1 MKNRMR
7 RLRLNSNIREVF
19 AETALRKEDL
29 IYPIFV
35 KDGVNEVEEIKS
47 LKGQKQYTVDR
58 LDEVI
63 KELKDLG
70 IRSVI
75 LFGVPDHKDAC
86 GSGAYAKDGVVQ
98 RAIRKIK
105 EIDKDFLVIGD
116 VCMCEYTDH
125 GHCGILHGDYVD
137 NDETVSYLQK
147 IAVSMAEAGVDI
159 VAPSDMM
166 DGRVAK
172 IREALDEAGYIN
184 VSIMSY
190 ASKFASNY
198 YGPFRDAAGSA
209 PSFGDRKQYQ
219 MDYRNKK
226 EALREILSDVDEGT
240 DMLIVKPA
248 MAYGDIIKLASEET
262 NLPIVA
268 YSVSGEYA
276 MLYDAVKNGLVKE
289 DIIMETMLSF
299 KRAGANL
306 IITYFAK
313 YLAERL

>member
-7 RLRLNSNIREVF
+7 RLRLNANIREVF
-19 AETALRKEDL
+19 AETVLRKEDL
-29 IYPIFV
+29 IYPLFV
-35 KDGVNEVEEIKS
+35 KDGVNEVEDIKS
-47 LKGQKQYTVDR
+47 LKGQKQYTVDK

-75 LFGVPDHKDAC
+75 LFGVPEHKDAC

-105 EIDKDFLVIGD
+105 ELDKDFIVIGD

-125 GHCGILHGDYVD
+125 GHCGILHEGYVD

-172 IREALDEAGYIN
+172 IREALDDAGYIN

-219 MDYRNKK
+219 MDYRNKR
-226 EALREILSDVDEGT
+226 EALREILLDVDEGA

-248 MAYGDIIKLASEET
+248 MAYGDIIKLAAEET
-262 NLPIVA
+262 KLPIVA

-276 MLYDAVKNGLVKE
+276 MLYDAVENGLVKE

>member
-7 RLRLNSNIREVF
+7 RLRLNANIREMF

-29 IYPIFV
+29 IYPLFV

-75 LFGVPDHKDAC
+75 LFGVPEHKDAC

-105 EIDKDFLVIGD
+105 EIDKDFIVIGD

-137 NDETVSYLQK
+137 NDETLNYLAK

-226 EALREILSDVDEGT
+226 EALREILSDVDEGA

-248 MAYGDIIKLASEET
+248 MAYGDIMKLASEET

-276 MLYDAVKNGLVKE
+276 MLYDAVANGLVKE

>member
-7 RLRLNSNIREVF
+7 RLRLNANIREVF
-19 AETALRKEDL
+19 AETSLRKEDL
-29 IYPIFV
+29 IYPLFV
-35 KDGVNEVEEIKS
+35 KDGENEVEEIKS

-75 LFGVPDHKDAC
+75 LFGVPEHKDAC

-105 EIDKDFLVIGD
+105 EIDKDLIVIGD

-226 EALREILSDVDEGT
+226 EALREILSDVDEGA

-248 MAYGDIIKLASEET
+248 MAYGDIMKLASEET

-276 MLYDAVKNGLVKE
+276 MLYDAVANGLVKE

>member
-7 RLRLNSNIREVF
+7 RLRLNANIREVF
-19 AETALRKEDL
+19 AETSLRKEDL
-29 IYPIFV
+29 IYPLFV

-75 LFGVPDHKDAC
+75 LFGVPEHKDAC

-105 EIDKDFLVIGD
+105 EIDKDFIVIGD

-137 NDETVSYLQK
+137 NDETLTYLAK

-226 EALREILSDVDEGT
+226 EALREILSDVDEGA

-248 MAYGDIIKLASEET
+248 MAYGDIMKLASEET

-276 MLYDAVKNGLVKE
+276 MLYDAVANGLVKE

>member
-240 DMLIVKPA
+240 DMIIVKPA

-262 NLPIVA
+262 NLPIIA

>member
-7 RLRLNSNIREVF
+7 RLRLNANIREMF
-19 AETALRKEDL
+19 AETSLRKEDL
-29 IYPIFV
+29 IYPLFV

-105 EIDKDFLVIGD
+105 EIDKDFIVIGD

-226 EALREILSDVDEGT
+226 EALREILSDVEEGA

-248 MAYGDIIKLASEET
+248 MAYGDIMKLASEET

-276 MLYDAVKNGLVKE
+276 MLYDAVANGLVKE

>member
-7 RLRLNSNIREVF
+7 RLRLNANIREVF

-29 IYPIFV
+29 IYPLFV
-35 KDGVNEVEEIKS
+35 KDGVNEVEDIKS
-47 LKGQKQYTVDR
+47 LKGQKQYTVDK

-75 LFGVPDHKDAC
+75 LFGVPEHKDAC

-105 EIDKDFLVIGD
+105 ELDKDFIVIGD

-125 GHCGILHGDYVD
+125 GHCGILHEDYVD

-172 IREALDEAGYIN
+172 IREALDDAGYIN

-219 MDYRNKK
+219 MDYRNKR
-226 EALREILSDVDEGT
+226 EALREILLDVDEGA

-248 MAYGDIIKLASEET
+248 MAYGDIIKLAAEET
-262 NLPIVA
+262 KLPIVA

-276 MLYDAVKNGLVKE
+276 MLYDAVAGGLVKE

>member
-7 RLRLNSNIREVF
+7 RLRLNANIREVF
-19 AETALRKEDL
+19 AETSLRKEDL
-29 IYPIFV
+29 IYPLFV
-35 KDGVNEVEEIKS
+35 KDGANEVEEIKS

-75 LFGVPDHKDAC
+75 LFGVPEHKDAC

-105 EIDKDFLVIGD
+105 EIDKDFIVIGD

-125 GHCGILHGDYVD
+125 GHCGILHGNYVD

-226 EALREILSDVDEGT
+226 EALREILSDVDEGA

-248 MAYGDIIKLASEET
+248 MAYGDIMKLASEET

-276 MLYDAVKNGLVKE
+276 MLYDSVANGLVKE

>member
-7 RLRLNSNIREVF
+7 RLRLNANIREVF
-19 AETALRKEDL
+19 AETSLRKEDL
-29 IYPIFV
+29 IYPLFV
-35 KDGVNEVEEIKS
+35 KDGENEVEDIKS

-75 LFGVPDHKDAC
+75 LFGVPEHKDAC

-105 EIDKDFLVIGD
+105 EIDKDFIVIGD

-125 GHCGILHGDYVD
+125 GHCGILHGNYVD

-226 EALREILSDVDEGT
+226 EALREILSDVDEGA

-248 MAYGDIIKLASEET
+248 MAYGDIMKLASEET

-276 MLYDAVKNGLVKE
+276 MLYDAVANGLVKE

>member
-7 RLRLNSNIREVF
+7 RLRLNANIREVF
-19 AETALRKEDL
+19 AETSLRKEDL
-29 IYPIFV
+29 IYPLFV

-105 EIDKDFLVIGD
+105 EIDKDFIVIGD

-198 YGPFRDAAGSA
+198 YGPFRDSAGSA

-226 EALREILSDVDEGT
+226 EALREILSDVDEGA

-248 MAYGDIIKLASEET
+248 MAYGDIMKLASEET

-276 MLYDAVKNGLVKE
+276 MLYDAVANGLVKE

>member
-1 MKNRMR
+1 MC
-7 RLRLNSNIREVF
+7 IRD
-19 AETALRKEDL
+19 R
-29 IYPIFV
+29 IYPLFV
-35 KDGVNEVEEIKS
+35 KDGVNEVEDIKS
-47 LKGQKQYTVDR
+47 LKGQKQYTVDK

-75 LFGVPDHKDAC
+75 LFGVPEHKDAC

-105 EIDKDFLVIGD
+105 ELDKDFIVIGD

-125 GHCGILHGDYVD
+125 GHCGILHEGYVD

-172 IREALDEAGYIN
+172 IREALDDAGYIN

-219 MDYRNKK
+219 MDYRNKR
-226 EALREILSDVDEGT
+226 EALREILLDVDEGA

-248 MAYGDIIKLASEET
+248 MAYGDIIKLAAEET
-262 NLPIVA
+262 KLPIVA

-276 MLYDAVKNGLVKE
+276 MLYDAVAGGLVKE

>member
-63 KELKDLG
+63 KELNDLG

-75 LFGVPDHKDAC
+75 LFGVPEHKDAC
-86 GSGAYAKDGVVQ
+86 GTGAYAKDGVVQ

-137 NDETVSYLQK
+137 NDETLIYLQK

-226 EALREILSDVDEGT
+226 EALREILSDADEGA

-262 NLPIVA
+262 NLPIIA

>member
-7 RLRLNSNIREVF
+7 RLRLNANIREVF
-19 AETALRKEDL
+19 AETSLRKEDL
-29 IYPIFV
+29 IYPLFV

-75 LFGVPDHKDAC
+75 LFGVPEHKDAC

-105 EIDKDFLVIGD
+105 EIDKDFIVIGD

-226 EALREILSDVDEGT
+226 EALREILSDVDEGA

-248 MAYGDIIKLASEET
+248 MAYGDIMKLASEET

-276 MLYDAVKNGLVKE
+276 MLYDAVANGLVKE

-313 YLAERL
+313 YLGERL

>member
-7 RLRLNSNIREVF
+7 RLRLNANIREVF
-19 AETALRKEDL
+19 AETVLRKEDL
-29 IYPIFV
+29 IYPLFV
-35 KDGVNEVEEIKS
+35 KDGVNEVEDIKS
-47 LKGQKQYTVDR
+47 LKGQKQYTVDK

-75 LFGVPDHKDAC
+75 LFGVPEHKDAC

-105 EIDKDFLVIGD
+105 ELDKDFIVIGD

-125 GHCGILHGDYVD
+125 GHCGILHEDYVD

-172 IREALDEAGYIN
+172 IREALDDAGYIN

-219 MDYRNKK
+219 MDYRNKR
-226 EALREILSDVDEGT
+226 EALREILSDVDEGA

-248 MAYGDIIKLASEET
+248 MAYGDIIKLAAEET
-262 NLPIVA
+262 KLPIVA

-276 MLYDAVKNGLVKE
+276 MLYDAVENGLVKE

>member
-137 NDETVSYLQK
+137 NDETLSYLQK

-172 IREALDEAGYIN
+172 IREALDEARYIN

-226 EALREILSDVDEGT
+226 EALREILSDVDEGA

>member
-35 KDGVNEVEEIKS
+35 KDGANEVEEIKS

-75 LFGVPDHKDAC
+75 LFGVPEHKDAC

-226 EALREILSDVDEGT
+226 EALREILSDVDEGA

-262 NLPIVA
+262 NLPIIA

-276 MLYDAVKNGLVKE
+276 MLYDAVKNSLVKE

>member
-7 RLRLNSNIREVF
+7 RLRLNANIREVF
-19 AETALRKEDL
+19 AETSLRKEDL
-29 IYPIFV
+29 IYPLFV
-35 KDGVNEVEEIKS
+35 KDGVNEVEDIKS

-75 LFGVPDHKDAC
+75 LFGVPEHKDAC

-105 EIDKDFLVIGD
+105 EIDKEFIVIGD

-147 IAVSMAEAGVDI
+147 IAVSMAEAGVDV

-226 EALREILSDVDEGT
+226 EALREILSDVDEGA

-248 MAYGDIIKLASEET
+248 MAYGDIMKLASEET

-276 MLYDAVKNGLVKE
+276 MLYDAVANGLVKE

>member
-7 RLRLNSNIREVF
+7 RLRLNANIREMF
-19 AETALRKEDL
+19 AETSLRKEDL
-29 IYPIFV
+29 IYPLFV
-35 KDGVNEVEEIKS
+35 KDGANEVEEIKS

-75 LFGVPDHKDAC
+75 LFGVPEHKDAC

-105 EIDKDFLVIGD
+105 EIDKDFIVIGD

-226 EALREILSDVDEGT
+226 EALREILSDVDEGA

-248 MAYGDIIKLASEET
+248 MAYGDIMKLASEET

-276 MLYDAVKNGLVKE
+276 MLYDAVANGLVKE

>member
-7 RLRLNSNIREVF
+7 RLRLNANIREVF

-29 IYPIFV
+29 IYPLFV

-75 LFGVPDHKDAC
+75 LFGVPEHKDAC

-105 EIDKDFLVIGD
+105 EIDKDFIVIGD

-137 NDETVSYLQK
+137 NDETLNYLAK

-172 IREALDEAGYIN
+172 IREALDKAGYIN

-226 EALREILSDVDEGT
+226 EALREILSDVDEGA

-248 MAYGDIIKLASEET
+248 MAYGDIMKLASEET

-276 MLYDAVKNGLVKE
+276 MLYDAVANGLVKE

>member
-7 RLRLNSNIREVF
+7 RLRLNANIREVF
-19 AETALRKEDL
+19 AETSLRKEDL
-29 IYPIFV
+29 IYPLFV
-35 KDGVNEVEEIKS
+35 KDGVNEVEDIKS

-75 LFGVPDHKDAC
+75 LFGVPEHKDAC

-105 EIDKDFLVIGD
+105 EIDKDFIVIGD

-226 EALREILSDVDEGT
+226 EALREILSDVDEGA

-248 MAYGDIIKLASEET
+248 MAYGDIMKLASEET

-276 MLYDAVKNGLVKE
+276 MLYDAVANGLVKE

>member
-7 RLRLNSNIREVF
+7 RLRLNANIREVF
-19 AETALRKEDL
+19 AETVLRKEDL
-29 IYPIFV
+29 IYPLFV
-35 KDGVNEVEEIKS
+35 KDGVNEVEDIKS
-47 LKGQKQYTVDR
+47 LKGQKQYTVDK

-75 LFGVPDHKDAC
+75 LFGVPEHKDAC

-105 EIDKDFLVIGD
+105 ELDKDFIVIGD

-125 GHCGILHGDYVD
+125 GHCGILHEGYVD

-172 IREALDEAGYIN
+172 IREALDDAGYIN

-219 MDYRNKK
+219 MDYRNKR
-226 EALREILSDVDEGT
+226 EALREILLDVDEGA

-248 MAYGDIIKLASEET
+248 MAYGDIIKLAAEET
-262 NLPIVA
+262 KLPIVA

-276 MLYDAVKNGLVKE
+276 MLYDAVAGGLVKE

>member
-7 RLRLNSNIREVF
+7 RLRLNANIREVF
-19 AETALRKEDL
+19 AETSLRKEDL
-29 IYPIFV
+29 IYPLFV
-35 KDGVNEVEEIKS
+35 KDGENEVEEIKS

-75 LFGVPDHKDAC
+75 LFGVPEHKDAC

-105 EIDKDFLVIGD
+105 EIDKDFIVIGD

-137 NDETVSYLQK
+137 NDETLNYLAK
-147 IAVSMAEAGVDI
+147 IAVSIAEAGVDI

-226 EALREILSDVDEGT
+226 EALREILSDVDEGA

-248 MAYGDIIKLASEET
+248 MAYGDIMKLASEET

-276 MLYDAVKNGLVKE
+276 MLYDAVANGLVKE

>member
-137 NDETVSYLQK
+137 NDETLGYLQK

-172 IREALDEAGYIN
+172 IREALDEAGHIN

-262 NLPIVA
+262 NLPIIA

>member
-7 RLRLNSNIREVF
+7 RLRLNANIREVF
-19 AETALRKEDL
+19 AETSLRKEDL
-29 IYPIFV
+29 IYPLFV

-75 LFGVPDHKDAC
+75 LFGVPEHKDAC

-105 EIDKDFLVIGD
+105 EIDKDFIVIGD

-159 VAPSDMM
+159 VAPSDVM

-226 EALREILSDVDEGT
+226 EALREILSEVDEGA

-248 MAYGDIIKLASEET
+248 MAYGDIMKLASEET

-276 MLYDAVKNGLVKE
+276 MLYDAVANGLVKE

>member
-7 RLRLNSNIREVF
+7 RLRLNANIREVF
-19 AETALRKEDL
+19 AETSLRKEDL
-29 IYPIFV
+29 IYPLFV
-35 KDGVNEVEEIKS
+35 KDGVNEVEDIKS

-75 LFGVPDHKDAC
+75 LFGVPEHKDAC

-105 EIDKDFLVIGD
+105 DIDKDFIVIGD

-226 EALREILSDVDEGT
+226 EALREILSDVDEGA

-248 MAYGDIIKLASEET
+248 MAYGDIMKLASEET

-276 MLYDAVKNGLVKE
+276 MLYDAVANGLVKE

>member
-63 KELKDLG
+63 KELNDLG

-75 LFGVPDHKDAC
+75 LFGVPEHKDAC
-86 GSGAYAKDGVVQ
+86 GTGAYAKDGVVQ

-137 NDETVSYLQK
+137 NDETLIYLQK

-226 EALREILSDVDEGT
+226 EALREILSDVDEGA

-262 NLPIVA
+262 NLPIIA

>member
-7 RLRLNSNIREVF
+7 RLRLNANIREVF
-19 AETALRKEDL
+19 AETSLRKEDL
-29 IYPIFV
+29 IYPLFV

-75 LFGVPDHKDAC
+75 LFGVPEHKDAC

-105 EIDKDFLVIGD
+105 EIDKDFIVIGD

-226 EALREILSDVDEGT
+226 EALREILSDVDEGA

-248 MAYGDIIKLASEET
+248 MAYGDIMMLASEET

-276 MLYDAVKNGLVKE
+276 MLYDAVANGLVKE

>member
-7 RLRLNSNIREVF
+7 RLRLNANIREVF
-19 AETALRKEDL
+19 AETSLRKEDL
-29 IYPIFV
+29 IYPLFV
-35 KDGVNEVEEIKS
+35 KDGENEVEEIKS

-75 LFGVPDHKDAC
+75 LFGVPDYKDAC

-105 EIDKDFLVIGD
+105 EIDKDLIVIGD

-226 EALREILSDVDEGT
+226 EALREILSDVDEGA

-248 MAYGDIIKLASEET
+248 MAYGDIMKLASEET

-276 MLYDAVKNGLVKE
+276 MLYDAVANGLVKE

>member
-7 RLRLNSNIREVF
+7 RLRLNANIREVF

-29 IYPIFV
+29 IYPLFV
-35 KDGVNEVEEIKS
+35 KDGVNEVEDIKS
-47 LKGQKQYTVDR
+47 LKGQKQYTVDK

-63 KELKDLG
+63 KDLKDLG

-75 LFGVPDHKDAC
+75 LFGVPEHKDAC

-105 EIDKDFLVIGD
+105 ELDKDFIVIGD

-125 GHCGILHGDYVD
+125 GHCGILHEDYVD

-172 IREALDEAGYIN
+172 IREALDDAGYIN

-219 MDYRNKK
+219 MDYRNKR
-226 EALREILSDVDEGT
+226 EALREILSDVDEGA

-248 MAYGDIIKLASEET
+248 MAYGDIIKLAAEET
-262 NLPIVA
+262 KLPIVA

-276 MLYDAVKNGLVKE
+276 MLYDAVAGGLVKE

>member
-7 RLRLNSNIREVF
+7 RLRLNANIREVF
-19 AETALRKEDL
+19 AETSLRKEDL
-29 IYPIFV
+29 IYPLFV
-35 KDGVNEVEEIKS
+35 KDGVNEVEDIKS

-75 LFGVPDHKDAC
+75 LFGVPEHKDAC
-86 GSGAYAKDGVVQ
+86 GSSAYAKDGVVQ

-105 EIDKDFLVIGD
+105 EIDKDFIVIGD

-226 EALREILSDVDEGT
+226 EALREILSDVEEGA

-248 MAYGDIIKLASEET
+248 MAYGDIMKLASEET

-276 MLYDAVKNGLVKE
+276 MLYDAVANGLVKE

>member
-7 RLRLNSNIREVF
+7 RLRLNANIREVF
-19 AETALRKEDL
+19 AETSLRKEDI
-29 IYPIFV
+29 IYPLFV

-75 LFGVPDHKDAC
+75 LFGVPEHKDAC

-105 EIDKDFLVIGD
+105 EIDKDFIVIGD

-226 EALREILSDVDEGT
+226 EALREILSDVEEGA

-248 MAYGDIIKLASEET
+248 MAYGDIMKLASEET

-276 MLYDAVKNGLVKE
+276 MLYDAVANGLVKE

>member
-7 RLRLNSNIREVF
+7 RLRLNANIREMF
-19 AETALRKEDL
+19 AETSLRKEDL
-29 IYPIFV
+29 IYPLFV

-105 EIDKDFLVIGD
+105 EIDKDFIVIGD

-172 IREALDEAGYIN
+172 IREALDETGYIN

-226 EALREILSDVDEGT
+226 EALREILSDVDEGA

-248 MAYGDIIKLASEET
+248 MAYGDIMKLASEET

-276 MLYDAVKNGLVKE
+276 MLYDAVANGLVKE

>member
-75 LFGVPDHKDAC
+75 LFGVPEHKDAC
-86 GSGAYAKDGVVQ
+86 GTGAYAKDGVVQ

-137 NDETVSYLQK
+137 NDETLIYLQK

-226 EALREILSDVDEGT
+226 EALREILSDVDEGA

-262 NLPIVA
+262 NLPIIA

>member
-7 RLRLNSNIREVF
+7 RLRLNANIREVF
-19 AETALRKEDL
+19 AETSLRKEDL
-29 IYPIFV
+29 IYPLFV
-35 KDGVNEVEEIKS
+35 KDGENEVEEIKS

-75 LFGVPDHKDAC
+75 LFGVPEHKDAC

-105 EIDKDFLVIGD
+105 EIDKDFIVIGD

-226 EALREILSDVDEGT
+226 EALREILSDVDEGA

-248 MAYGDIIKLASEET
+248 MAYGDIMKLASEET

-276 MLYDAVKNGLVKE
+276 MLYDAVANGLVKE

>member
-7 RLRLNSNIREVF
+7 RLRLNANIREVF
-19 AETALRKEDL
+19 AETSLRKEDL
-29 IYPIFV
+29 IYPLFV
-35 KDGVNEVEEIKS
+35 KDGVNEVEDIKS

-75 LFGVPDHKDAC
+75 LFGVPEHKDAC

-105 EIDKDFLVIGD
+105 ETSKDFIVIGD

-226 EALREILSDVDEGT
+226 EALREILSDVDEGA

-248 MAYGDIIKLASEET
+248 MAYGDIMKLASEET

-276 MLYDAVKNGLVKE
+276 MLYDAVANGLVKE

>member
-7 RLRLNSNIREVF
+7 RLRLNANIREVF
-19 AETALRKEDL
+19 AETSLRKEDL
-29 IYPIFV
+29 IYPLFV

-58 LDEVI
+58 LDEAI

-75 LFGVPDHKDAC
+75 LFGVPEHKDAC

-105 EIDKDFLVIGD
+105 EIDKDFIVIGD

-137 NDETVSYLQK
+137 NDETLNYLAK

-226 EALREILSDVDEGT
+226 EALREILSDVDEGA

-248 MAYGDIIKLASEET
+248 MAYGDIMKLASEET

-276 MLYDAVKNGLVKE
+276 MLYDAVANGLVKE

-313 YLAERL
+313 DLAERL

>member
-7 RLRLNSNIREVF
+7 RLRLNANIREMF
-19 AETALRKEDL
+19 AETSLRKEDL
-29 IYPIFV
+29 IYPLFV
-35 KDGVNEVEEIKS
+35 KDGVNEVEDIKS

-63 KELKDLG
+63 KELKELG

-75 LFGVPDHKDAC
+75 LFGVPEHKDAC

-105 EIDKDFLVIGD
+105 EIDKDFIVIGD

-226 EALREILSDVDEGT
+226 EALREILSDVDEGA

-248 MAYGDIIKLASEET
+248 MAYGDIMKLASEET

-276 MLYDAVKNGLVKE
+276 MLYDAVANGLVKE

>member
-7 RLRLNSNIREVF
+7 RLRLNANIREVF
-19 AETALRKEDL
+19 AETSLRKEDL
-29 IYPIFV
+29 IYPLFV
-35 KDGVNEVEEIKS
+35 KDGENEVEEIKS

-75 LFGVPDHKDAC
+75 LFGVPEHKDAC

-105 EIDKDFLVIGD
+105 EIDKDFIVIGD

-226 EALREILSDVDEGT
+226 EALREILSDVEEGA

-248 MAYGDIIKLASEET
+248 MAYGDIMKLASEET

-276 MLYDAVKNGLVKE
+276 MLYDAVANGLVKE

>member
-7 RLRLNSNIREVF
+7 RLRLNANIREMF
-19 AETALRKEDL
+19 AETSLRKEDL
-29 IYPIFV
+29 IYPLFV
-35 KDGVNEVEEIKS
+35 KDGVNEVEDIKS

-75 LFGVPDHKDAC
+75 LFGVPEHKDAC

-105 EIDKDFLVIGD
+105 EIDKDFIVIGD

-137 NDETVSYLQK
+137 NDETLNYLAK

-226 EALREILSDVDEGT
+226 EALREILSDVDEGA

-248 MAYGDIIKLASEET
+248 MAYGDIMKLASEET

-276 MLYDAVKNGLVKE
+276 MLYDAVANGLVKE

>member
-7 RLRLNSNIREVF
+7 RLRLNANIREVF
-19 AETALRKEDL
+19 AETSLRKEDL
-29 IYPIFV
+29 IYPLFV
-35 KDGVNEVEEIKS
+35 KDGENEVEEIKS

-105 EIDKDFLVIGD
+105 ETDKDFIVIGD

-137 NDETVSYLQK
+137 NDETLNYLAK

-226 EALREILSDVDEGT
+226 EALREILSDVDEGA

-248 MAYGDIIKLASEET
+248 MAYGDIMKLASEET

-276 MLYDAVKNGLVKE
+276 MLYDAVANGLVKE